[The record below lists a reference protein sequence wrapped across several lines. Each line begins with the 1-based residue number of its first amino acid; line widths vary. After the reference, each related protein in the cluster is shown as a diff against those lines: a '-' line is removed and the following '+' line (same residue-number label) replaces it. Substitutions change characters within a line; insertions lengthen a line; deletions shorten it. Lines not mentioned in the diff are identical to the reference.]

1 MSPQKVH
8 LRLRVKLFVLVVHPP
23 CSPHQMWTIIFLKSL
38 NSLKHIWQWECQCF
52 CCAFPRVSTDPL
64 VEIGASTFI
73 AAAADMTEAAAARCT
88 PLHSVSWSF
97 FQACN
102 LCGEIFSPA
111 DDKPR
116 EEWALYSLE
125 FPWNKVSSEFH
136 NYCGKPSFRTSAGA
150 ADRGC
155 AAYFI
160 ELQILQETQG
170 TSATCVVKYFL
181 LLLIWQITRR
191 KSIKLI

>member
-1 MSPQKVH
+1 MNYNLPQKSQSFEAYMTMTMPVFLLCFSPSVH
-8 LRLRVKLFVLVVHPP
+8 GSTGWDRRANFHSCCSWYDRGCSSTLHPP
-23 CSPHQMWTIIFLKSL
+23 AQ
-38 NSLKHIWQWECQCF
+38 CQ
-52 CCAFPRVSTDPL
+52 L
-64 VEIGASTFI
+64 E
-73 AAAADMTEAAAARCT
+73 
-88 PLHSVSWSF
+88 F

-116 EEWALYSLE
+116 EEWALDSLE

-160 ELQILQETQG
+160 ELYKLQQTQG

-191 KSIKLI
+191 VSIKLI